1 MSADRTLSDV
11 AVRLKALRERAGISV
26 REMADRLGFST
37 GGTYQHYEDR
47 YKKDHLPPA
56 MVQKLTAILQGHGHP
71 PITRREIV
79 SLGGGLDGFTSTNQG
94 DDGETAQPNVR
105 TDTSAFER
113 ASAIPEI
120 DVRGG
125 MGGGGVP
132 IETVTMDA
140 DGNHTSGESVRGTWH
155 LPSAYVQNELR
166 IGTSAAR
173 IIEVVGDSMAP
184 TLLAGDRVLIDT
196 ADQNPTP
203 PGIFALFDGYG
214 VIVKRLERVA
224 RGEPPSIRVISDN
237 PHHGAYELSS
247 DEVRIIGRVVWFG
260 RRL

>member
-1 MSADRTLSDV
+1 MSADRTQERPLSDV
-11 AVRLKALRERAGISV
+11 AIRLKALRERAGISV
-26 REMADRLGFST
+26 REMAERLGFST

-47 YKKDHLPPA
+47 YKKDHLPPT
-56 MVQKLTAILQGHGHP
+56 MVQKLVTILLGKGHP
-71 PITRREIV
+71 PIARREIA
-79 SLGGGLDGFTSTNQG
+79 SLGGDLGAEQTEAQTSP
-94 DDGETAQPNVR
+94 AR
-105 TDTSAFER
+105 ER
-113 ASAIPEI
+113 GGIPEI

-125 MGGGGVP
+125 MGGGGIPV
-132 IETVTMDA
+132 ETVTMDA

-166 IGTSAAR
+166 IAQSAAR

-224 RGEPPSIRVISDN
+224 RADPPAIRVLSDN
-237 PHHGAYELSS
+237 PHHSAYELSS